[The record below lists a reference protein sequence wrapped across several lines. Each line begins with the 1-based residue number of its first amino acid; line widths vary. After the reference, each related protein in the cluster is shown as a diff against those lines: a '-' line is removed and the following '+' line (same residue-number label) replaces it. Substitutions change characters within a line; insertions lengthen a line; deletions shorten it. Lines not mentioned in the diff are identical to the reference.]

1 MVAAVSDVG
10 LQVLRFMNF
19 APRSP
24 GTFSEG
30 LSRLFGVAHTDL
42 NRQEKL
48 LLARDPEAAF
58 RIRPRRALRFTVLP
72 SPGKRHLGVLPRGA
86 LRVLQGSAIGSD
98 ERPGEIVC
106 RAVSARRVVWLRP
119 RLVNVVHVHS
129 RAHVALSSLSDMG
142 DRRRPTS

>member
-58 RIRPRRALRFTVLP
+58 RIRPRRALRFTVLRKFQDCQTFREL
-72 SPGKRHLGVLPRGA
+72 SELRFDLG
-86 LRVLQGSAIGSD
+86 IG
-98 ERPGEIVC
+98 
-106 RAVSARRVVWLRP
+106 
-119 RLVNVVHVHS
+119 
-129 RAHVALSSLSDMG
+129 
-142 DRRRPTS
+142 

>member
-72 SPGKRHLGVLPRGA
+72 PRSWRGLSSSFPPAVVSPPR
-86 LRVLQGSAIGSD
+86 RV
-98 ERPGEIVC
+98 P
-106 RAVSARRVVWLRP
+106 ARRFGEVVE
-119 RLVNVVHVHS
+119 NNIHS
-129 RAHVALSSLSDMG
+129 R
-142 DRRRPTS
+142 

>member
-58 RIRPRRALRFTVLP
+58 RIRPRRALRFTVLRGDGGGEGNTVMAPRSIARQAAPRCTP
-72 SPGKRHLGVLPRGA
+72 SR
-86 LRVLQGSAIGSD
+86 
-98 ERPGEIVC
+98 
-106 RAVSARRVVWLRP
+106 RATRSSGFRDRQRRATW
-119 RLVNVVHVHS
+119 
-129 RAHVALSSLSDMG
+129 
-142 DRRRPTS
+142 

>member
-58 RIRPRRALRFTVLP
+58 RIRPRRALRFTVLLGGCLGGDGGGEGNTVMAPRSIARQAAPRCTP
-72 SPGKRHLGVLPRGA
+72 SR
-86 LRVLQGSAIGSD
+86 
-98 ERPGEIVC
+98 
-106 RAVSARRVVWLRP
+106 RATRSSGFRDRQRRATW
-119 RLVNVVHVHS
+119 
-129 RAHVALSSLSDMG
+129 
-142 DRRRPTS
+142 

>member
-30 LSRLFGVAHTDL
+30 LSRLFGVAHT
-42 NRQEKL
+42 
-48 LLARDPEAAF
+48 DPEAAF

>member
-58 RIRPRRALRFTVLP
+58 RIRPRRALRFTVL
-72 SPGKRHLGVLPRGA
+72 
-86 LRVLQGSAIGSD
+86 QN
-98 ERPGEIVC
+98 ERPLPL
-106 RAVSARRVVWLRP
+106 AP
-119 RLVNVVHVHS
+119 RN
-129 RAHVALSSLSDMG
+129 G
-142 DRRRPTS
+142 KY